1 VRSGR
6 VVLGGVLVAAT
17 GSELH
22 EPMNLNVQG
31 FQLLTDSALRYL
43 LAQILYQQFHTAILR
58 KRESVETHTLPS
70 VKGTRGTDCGSD
82 AVFF

>member
-6 VVLGGVLVAAT
+6 AVLGGVLVAAA

-22 EPMNLNVQG
+22 DSLNLNVQR
-31 FQLLTDSALRYL
+31 FQLLPDSVLRL
-43 LAQILYQQFHTAILR
+43 PLAKILYQQSHTAILR

-70 VKGTRGTDCGSD
+70 IKGT
-82 AVFF
+82 